1 MMITVVYWF
10 DMISSQFVYDLSEF
24 ALIQLFITKT
34 KKENCFDLRM
44 K

>member
-1 MMITVVYWF
+1 MMITVGYWF

-34 KKENCFDLRM
+34 KKRELF
-44 K
+44 